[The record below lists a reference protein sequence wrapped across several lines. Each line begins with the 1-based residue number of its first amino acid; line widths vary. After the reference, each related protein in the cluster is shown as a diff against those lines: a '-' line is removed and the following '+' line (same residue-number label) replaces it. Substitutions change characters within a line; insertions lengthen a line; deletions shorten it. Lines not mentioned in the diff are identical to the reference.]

1 MAMAVK
7 IKQNAKQSTQGNA
20 EPKAQTGSFSKLW
33 LLYFIFM
40 IGLVGAC
47 TAYLLCVPLYL
58 LGRWFPRCL
67 LIADRTLQR
76 GVFILMSL
84 QPWLKADVNIDVVA
98 PLSATVHTGRLLV
111 SNHRSHLDAFLLLSR
126 VSGIR
131 IMAKSAIFSV
141 PFLGLIM
148 RLSRQIPVERGRVD
162 AFFAAMDVV
171 RARLR
176 AGQTVHIFPEMT
188 RCAPGYQGTLGFSSA
203 PFLAALQENV
213 PVIPIAFR
221 GTDSAWPRG
230 TFGLSFRQPIEARAL
245 EPILPGQFTTADAL
259 RTEAKRR
266 IDEALK

>member
-7 IKQNAKQSTQGNA
+7 IKQNAKQSAIGN
-20 EPKAQTGSFSKLW
+20 AQTGSFSMLW

-47 TAYLLCVPLYL
+47 TAYLFCVPLYL
-58 LGRWFPRCL
+58 LGRWFPSCL
-67 LIADRTLQR
+67 TLADRTLQR

-84 QPWLKADVNIDVVA
+84 QPWLKADVDFDLGT
-98 PLSATVHTGRLLV
+98 PLTNTVQTGRLLV

-131 IMAKSAIFSV
+131 IMAKNAIFSV

-162 AFFAAMDVV
+162 AFFAAMDIV
-171 RARLR
+171 RGRLR

-188 RCAPGYQGTLGFSSA
+188 RCAPGYQGTLSFSSA
-203 PFLAALQENV
+203 PFSAALQENV
-213 PVIPIAFR
+213 PVIPIVFR
-221 GTDSAWPRG
+221 DTDAAWPKG
-230 TFGLSFRQPIEARAL
+230 TFGLSFRQPIEAKAL

-266 IDEALK
+266 IDEALR